1 MFTHKSH
8 KVKEIIAY
16 IASFGIGTSV
26 PIIYTNFFKNKIDQN
41 KIGLLKVNLP
51 IILVGLSTTA
61 LTMLILSEIKNK
73 KIISDLELVKLEYQR
88 LDLISYEKLIR

>member
-8 KVKEIIAY
+8 IVKEVLAY
-16 IASFGIGTSV
+16 IASFGLGTSV
-26 PIIYTNFFKNKIDQN
+26 PIIYINFFKNKIDQD

-51 IILVGLSTTA
+51 IILVGLSATTF
-61 LTMLILSEIKNK
+61 TMIILSEIKNQ
-73 KIISDLELVKLEYQR
+73 KIKLDLELLKLEYQR